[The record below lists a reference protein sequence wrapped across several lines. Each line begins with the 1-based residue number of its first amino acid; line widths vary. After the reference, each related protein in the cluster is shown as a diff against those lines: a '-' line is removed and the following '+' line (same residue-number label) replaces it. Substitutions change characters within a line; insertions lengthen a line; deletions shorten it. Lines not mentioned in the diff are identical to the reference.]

1 MLVDNID
8 KISGVLKG
16 VQEHSEGTQG
26 GGKEEEIM
34 YHILDSKVF
43 EIFGKEIHLPHI
55 EVFGFDIS
63 ITKHILMMW
72 IAGLIVLLLFLLL
85 RFSYRKGELVPKG
98 IANLLEAMVLFVRD
112 EIVYANFGKAGK
124 GYVSYFLTLFF
135 FILVCNLLGLVPYAS
150 TATGNIS
157 VTAGLAGISF
167 VMIQASGIK
176 KKGFIKYARDIIPPG
191 IPFWLVPVMIPVE
204 IVSMLTKP
212 FALCI
217 RLFANMTG
225 GHIVLLALFGLL
237 TSFKFAPVIFFPLAI
252 SLIEL
257 LIALIQA
264 YIFTFLTSVFV
275 SMTMLEEH

>member
-1 MLVDNID
+1 MLIDNFD
-8 KISGVLKG
+8 KISGVLSV
-16 VQEHSEGTQG
+16 VQEHAEETHGA
-26 GGKEEEIM
+26 GKTDEIM
-34 YHILDSKVF
+34 HHILDSNVF

-55 EVFGFDIS
+55 EVFGYDIS

-72 IAGLIVLLLFLLL
+72 IAGLIVILLFRLS
-85 RFSYRKGELVPKG
+85 FRKVGLVPKG
-98 IANLLEAMVLFVRD
+98 IANLLEAMILFVRD
-112 EIVYANFGKAGK
+112 EIVYANFGKAGR

-157 VTAGLAGISF
+157 VTASLAGISF
-167 VMIQASGIK
+167 IMIQASGIK
-176 KKGFIKYARDIIPPG
+176 KKGFKKYIRDIIPPG
-191 IPFWLVPVMIPVE
+191 IPFWLIPIMIPVE
-204 IVSMLTKP
+204 IISMLTKP

-237 TSFKFAPVIFFPLAI
+237 SSFKFAPIIFFPLAI
-252 SLIEL
+252 SLLEL

-264 YIFTFLTSVFV
+264 YIFTFLTSVFI
-275 SMTMLEEH
+275 SMTLQEEH

>member
-1 MLVDNID
+1 MLIDNFD
-8 KISGVLKG
+8 KISVVLKG

-26 GGKEEEIM
+26 GGKTDEIM
-34 YHILDSKVF
+34 HHILDSNVF

-72 IAGLIVLLLFLLL
+72 IAGLIIILLFRLS
-85 RFSYRKGELVPKG
+85 FRKMDLVPRG
-98 IANLLEAMVLFVRD
+98 IANLLEAMILFVRD
-112 EIVYANFGKAGK
+112 EIVYANFGKAGR

-237 TSFKFAPVIFFPLAI
+237 TSFKFAPIIFFPLAI

>member
-26 GGKEEEIM
+26 GGKADEIM
-34 YHILDSKVF
+34 HHILDSNVF

-55 EVFGFDIS
+55 EVLGFDIS

-72 IAGLIVLLLFLLL
+72 IAGLIIILLFRLS
-85 RFSYRKGELVPKG
+85 FRKMDLVPKG
-98 IANLLEAMVLFVRD
+98 IANLLEAMILFVRD
-112 EIVYANFGKAGK
+112 EIVYANFGKAGR

-237 TSFKFAPVIFFPLAI
+237 TSFKFAPIIFFPLAI

-257 LIALIQA
+257 LIAVIQA
-264 YIFTFLTSVFV
+264 YIFTFLTSVFI
-275 SMTMLEEH
+275 SMTMQEEH

>member
-1 MLVDNID
+1 MLIDNFD
-8 KISGVLKG
+8 KISGLLRG
-16 VQEHSEGTQG
+16 VQEHSEETQG
-26 GGKEEEIM
+26 GGKAEEIM
-34 YHILDSKVF
+34 HHILDSNVF
-43 EIFGKEIHLPHI
+43 EIFGKEIHLPQYEI
-55 EVFGFDIS
+55 FGFDIS

-72 IAGLIVLLLFLLL
+72 IAGLIVILLFRLS
-85 RFSYRKGELVPKG
+85 FRKVDLVPRG
-98 IANLLEAMVLFVRD
+98 IANLLEAMILFVRV
-112 EIVYANFGKAGK
+112 EIVYANFGKAGR

-157 VTAGLAGISF
+157 VTAALAGISF
-167 VMIQASGIK
+167 VVIQGSGIK

-237 TSFKFAPVIFFPLAI
+237 TSFKFAPIIFFPLAI

-275 SMTMLEEH
+275 SMTLLEEH

>member
-16 VQEHSEGTQG
+16 VQENSEGTHG

-34 YHILDSKVF
+34 HHILDSNVF

-72 IAGLIVLLLFLLL
+72 IAGLIIILLFRLS
-85 RFSYRKGELVPKG
+85 FRKMDLVPKG
-98 IANLLEAMVLFVRD
+98 IANLLEAMILFVRD
-112 EIVYANFGKAGK
+112 EIVYANFGKAGR

-150 TATGNIS
+150 TPTGNIS

-167 VMIQASGIK
+167 IMIQASGIK
-176 KKGFIKYARDIIPPG
+176 KKGFIKYAREIIPPG
-191 IPFWLVPVMIPVE
+191 IPFLLIPIMIPVE
-204 IVSMLTKP
+204 IISMLTKP

-225 GHIVLLALFGLL
+225 GHIVLLALFGLI

-257 LIALIQA
+257 LIAFIQA
-264 YIFTFLTSVFV
+264 YIFTFLTSVFM
-275 SMTMLEEH
+275 SMAMLEEH